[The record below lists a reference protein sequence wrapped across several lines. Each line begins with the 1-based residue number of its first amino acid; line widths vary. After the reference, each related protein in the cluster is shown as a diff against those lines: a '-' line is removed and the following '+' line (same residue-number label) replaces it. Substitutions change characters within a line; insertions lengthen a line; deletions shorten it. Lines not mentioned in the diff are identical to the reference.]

1 VELRD
6 KLEQIDTLTFGEETE
21 KFIDFV
27 KTPDDKTFF
36 TFLLNRESIG
46 KCFRSN
52 LCSDEPHK
60 PNWSAEVVFDTDRL
74 GLLAQRSSQQ

>member
-27 KTPDDKTFF
+27 KTPDDKIFF

-46 KCFRSN
+46 KCFHSN
-52 LCSDEPHK
+52 LCSDEPH
-60 PNWSAEVVFDTDRL
+60 
-74 GLLAQRSSQQ
+74 